1 MIEWVY
7 GAGRR
12 IGKVEMVIA
21 GRKEREYL
29 QQLRP
34 TLFQS
39 EAYPYAPENPFR
51 WAYSLIPR
59 RGGRAASIIYYLM
72 TRDDINY
79 RAQKLLDRRIPLP
92 HIPRSIC
99 KTDMRVPLERKV
111 LTDLALRNWW

>member
-1 MIEWVY
+1 MTEWVY

-12 IGKVEMVIA
+12 IGKLELAIV

-39 EAYPYAPENPFR
+39 EAYLYDPENLFQ
-51 WAYSLIPR
+51 WACSLIPR
-59 RGGRAASIIYYLM
+59 GDGRMASIIYYLM

-92 HIPRSIC
+92 HIPRRLC
-99 KTDMRVPLERKV
+99 KTNVDIPLERLI
-111 LTDLALRNWW
+111 LTDLAFRNWW